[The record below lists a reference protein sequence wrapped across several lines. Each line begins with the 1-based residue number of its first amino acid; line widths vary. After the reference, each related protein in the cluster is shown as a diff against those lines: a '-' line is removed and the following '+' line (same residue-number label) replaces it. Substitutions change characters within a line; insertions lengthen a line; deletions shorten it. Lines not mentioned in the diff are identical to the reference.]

1 MRMMRWAVALAG
13 VWALG
18 VMLWTPAQQSPTSL
32 RHVVFVGRDVVF
44 VAPRQMVALP
54 QVAMAE
60 WSPSGRYLVAVTVQ
74 ARWKDWQSE
83 PEVLGWVA
91 SVWDNT
97 RQQVRQVGKGVAGD
111 QLEQFHWLG
120 RSESAVALVL
130 RRIGPPEEEQFQRV
144 LVLLNAPQASLKTL
158 ATVSAETSLIVSPV
172 APMAILVDNGVVR
185 LLRADGT
192 SSDSMPLPVDV
203 TNALRYGRREW
214 SRDGRQLFWQD
225 LPNGDWHTLDL
236 TTGTITSSASP
247 PQGQEQPAEQPKQAL
262 RIRVMA
268 QSVGT
273 GEYQAQTNAL
283 WLEGEKSRALVCAD
297 VEFAKLSPRG
307 DALFYVTQGAGFVA
321 PLLRAPREVYEQARR
336 EAEQTVI
343 VTNARQIALAL
354 LMYVQDYDER
364 FPMGSMN
371 IQSVLMPY
379 LKNETVFN
387 FPGTNFVY
395 LMDGQP
401 LQSIDRPAETMV
413 GYIQAPGGRAVIWAD
428 GHVTWQSEEG
438 GAP

>member
-13 VWALG
+13 LWALG
-18 VMLWTPAQQSPTSL
+18 VVLWTPAQQPPASL
-32 RHVVFVGRDVVF
+32 QQVVFVGNDVVF
-44 VAPRQMVALP
+44 VAPRQMVAPP

-74 ARWKDWQSE
+74 ARWRDWQSE

-91 SVWDNT
+91 TVWDNT
-97 RQQVRQVGKGVAGD
+97 RQQAKQVGKGVAGD

-120 RSESAVALVL
+120 RSETAVALVL
-130 RRIGPPEEEQFQRV
+130 HRIGRTEEEQFQRL
-144 LVLLNAPQASLKTL
+144 LVLLNAPQASLRTL
-158 ATVSAETSLIVSPV
+158 ATVPGDVRLRVSPTV
-172 APMAILVDNGVVR
+172 PMGVLVGDEAIW

-192 SSDSMPLPVDV
+192 LSAPMPLPADM
-203 TNALRYGRREW
+203 ALAVQYAEW
-214 SRDGRQLFWQD
+214 SRDGRQLFWQA
-225 LPNGDWHTLDL
+225 LPSREWLVLDL
-236 TTGTITSSASP
+236 ATGAITTSSSP
-247 PQGQEQPAEQPKQAL
+247 PERYDPSAEQPKQPL
-262 RIRVMA
+262 NVRVMR
-268 QSVGT
+268 QPIGS
-273 GEYQAQTNAL
+273 GEYRASTQAL
-283 WLEGEKSRALVCAD
+283 WLEGEKSRTLVCAD

-307 DALFYVTQGAGFVA
+307 DAVFYISQGAGFIA
-321 PLLRAPREVYEQARR
+321 PLVRAPREAYEQARQRAER
-336 EAEQTVI
+336 EAI
-343 VTNARQIALAL
+343 MSNARQIALAL

-364 FPMGSMN
+364 FPMGSMD

-395 LMDGQP
+395 LMDGQT
-401 LQSIDRPAETMV
+401 LQSMDRPSETMV

-438 GAP
+438 GER

>member
-13 VWALG
+13 FWALG
-18 VMLWTPAQQSPTSL
+18 VMLWTPAQQSPPSL

-44 VAPRQMVALP
+44 VAPRQMVAPP

-91 SVWDNT
+91 TVWDNA
-97 RQQVRQVGKGVAGD
+97 RQQAKQVGKGAAGD

-130 RRIGPPEEEQFQRV
+130 HRIGPPEEEQFQRL

-158 ATVSAETSLIVSPV
+158 TTVSAEVDLVVSPV
-172 APMAILVDNGVVR
+172 APIAILVGTGAVR

-192 SSDSMPLPVDV
+192 LSDSIPLPVDV
-203 TNALRYGRREW
+203 TNALRYGKREW

-225 LPNGDWHTLDL
+225 LPNGEWHVLDL
-236 TTGTITSSASP
+236 TTGTVTPSASP
-247 PQGQEQPAEQPKQAL
+247 PQGQRQPAEQPQAL
-262 RIRVMA
+262 RIRVMGQA
-268 QSVGT
+268 VGT
-273 GEYQAQTNAL
+273 GEYQAQTKAL

-307 DALFYVTQGAGFVA
+307 DAVFYVTQGAGFVA

-336 EAEQTVI
+336 EAEQTAI
-343 VTNARQIALAL
+343 IANAKQIALAL

-364 FPMGSMN
+364 FPPGNMD

-379 LKNETVFN
+379 VKNEMIFN

-395 LMDGQP
+395 LMDGQT

-438 GAP
+438 GER